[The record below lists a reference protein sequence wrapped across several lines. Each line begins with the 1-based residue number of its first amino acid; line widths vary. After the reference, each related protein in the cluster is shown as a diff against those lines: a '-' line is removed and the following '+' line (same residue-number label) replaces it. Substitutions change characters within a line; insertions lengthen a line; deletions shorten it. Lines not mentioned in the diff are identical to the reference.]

1 MHMNCECKNIKQL
14 YKKLSLREEDLTTAN
29 VITKLNN
36 DKLQFNQLTP
46 SPLKFLP

>member
-1 MHMNCECKNIKQL
+1 MQMNYECKNIKEL

-29 VITKLNN
+29 IIFKLNI
-36 DKLQFNQLTP
+36 DKLQINQLTP